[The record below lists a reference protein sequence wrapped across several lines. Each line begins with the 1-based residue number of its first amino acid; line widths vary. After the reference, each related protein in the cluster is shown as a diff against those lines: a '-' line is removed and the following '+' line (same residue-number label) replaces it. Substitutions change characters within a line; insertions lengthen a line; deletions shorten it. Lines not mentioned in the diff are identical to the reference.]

1 MKTSKKL
8 IWTLLILIILGG
20 AAFFFG
26 WAQLTVPAGDYGVM
40 ISKTHGL
47 DQTLIKSGEFRWVW
61 YKLIPQNVKIQVFK
75 IEKMVRPIRTEGALP
90 SGEEYATLAGSTA
103 DFSYQVEATLSFNVK
118 PESLISLVNGKQ
130 INEQAGLDAF
140 EETLADEI
148 RAFALQR
155 LRICID
161 DVKKVEELQA
171 SGSIA
176 QLNYDI
182 QGAFPDIEN
191 LSLVMH
197 TPRFPDI
204 TLYKE
209 FRALHQE
216 YIARQKDYL
225 HTNASQ
231 QAETHIGSYIRFDEL
246 SKMGELLTTYPIL
259 LQYLQLELTL
269 KQADAGM

>member
-1 MKTSKKL
+1 MKTLKKL
-8 IWTLLILIILGG
+8 MWTLLILIILGG
-20 AAFFFG
+20 VAFFLG
-26 WAQLTVPAGDYGVM
+26 WAQLMVPTGDYGVM

-47 DQTLIKSGEFRWVW
+47 DHTLIKAGEFRWVW
-61 YKLIPQNVKIQVFK
+61 YKLIPQNVKVQVFR
-75 IEKMVRPIRTEGALP
+75 IEKMVRLIRTEGTLP
-90 SGEEYATLAGSTA
+90 SGVEYATFAGSAA
-103 DFSYQVEATLSFNVK
+103 DFSYQVEATLSFNIK
-118 PESLISLVNGKQ
+118 PESLVGLVNGKH
-130 INEQAGLDAF
+130 INEQASLDTF
-140 EETLADEI
+140 EETLADEV

-155 LRICID
+155 LRVWID

-204 TLYKE
+204 TLYQE

-216 YIARQKDYL
+216 YIARQRDYL
-225 HTNASQ
+225 HTDASQ
-231 QAETHIGSYIRFDEL
+231 QAETRIGSYLRFDEL
-246 SKMGELLTTYPIL
+246 SRMGELLTTYPRLI
-259 LQYLQLELTL
+259 QYLQLESAL
-269 KQADAGM
+269 K